1 MKTPIVWQFPLI
13 GIFVSALFQPL
24 EMPAAETDGP
34 ASSAGQPAFTTLK
47 FGDIKP
53 RGWILAQ
60 MRRDLQT
67 GFAGHL
73 DELCSEAASDIF
85 ATGRNRPGKPNAGH
99 SDSYAWWN
107 GETEGNWHCGLLM
120 MACLTGEPAAMKKAK
135 DYVEHILATQD
146 ADGYIG
152 IYSPELR
159 YRGNGDL
166 WAQTCLFRGLLAYG
180 DATGDQRVASAVR
193 RAVDRTIAGYA
204 DCKNIQFAQH
214 DALYTDVLEML
225 YARTGDR
232 KYLDFGLRIYREC
245 PNLRTFLQQPETG
258 GHFQRCYQDG
268 HGATVAEAMRMS
280 LWFWLATGQEEY
292 KKEGLGVISA
302 MNHWVMP
309 DGALVSDESVDHPPL
324 PWDVGCE
331 YCTIFERE
339 FTLLNA
345 GQKTG
350 EAADFEAAEH
360 LWFNAGQGLR
370 EADGSAI
377 LYCSTENR
385 LSVHDELN
393 QRQRFSPTHQE
404 VAVCCNPNATR
415 IAAYFISD
423 AWMRPAD
430 AGPALA
436 AVLYGPSAV
445 NTVLADVP
453 VRVEEKT
460 GYPYDGDVEFVVHP
474 ATPVTFTLWLRNPD
488 WSGRTKIACS
498 GGGIRRAGAYWQVSK
513 EWKDGDTVAIH
524 FKQTVRKVPALGGEF
539 ALQYGPLLYVLPVK
553 GEVQA
558 VKTYANSE
566 LKDYYVNKTGETET
580 DLFLPADRRM
590 AGFVPKHIAG
600 TNPDFPLD
608 DPAVVMTGKM
618 LRKDGGMTPVTL
630 VPIGAKTAD
639 LRRVT
644 FRVNGIDVEKEAGK

>member
-1 MKTPIVWQFPLI
+1 MKTHLVWQYSLL
-13 GIFVSALFQPL
+13 GIFVSVLFQPL
-24 EMPAAETDGP
+24 AMSGAEANAP
-34 ASSAGQPAFTTLK
+34 ASFAEPPAFTTLK

-73 DELCSEAASDIF
+73 DDLCSEAASDIF
-85 ATGRNRPGKPNAGH
+85 ATGRNRPGKANSGNADNVG
-99 SDSYAWWN
+99 WWN

-120 MACLTGEPAAMKKAK
+120 MACLTGEPAAMAKAK
-135 DYVEHILATQD
+135 AYVEHILATQD

-159 YRGNGDL
+159 YRGNGEL
-166 WAQTCLFRGLLAYG
+166 WTQTCLFRGLLAYG
-180 DATGDQRVASAVR
+180 DATGDQRVAAAVR

-204 DCKNIQFAQH
+204 DCPHIRFAQH
-214 DALYTDVLEML
+214 DVMYTDVLEML

-232 KYLDFGLRIYREC
+232 KYLDFGLRLYREC
-245 PNLRTFLQQPETG
+245 PHLRAFLHQPETD
-258 GHFQRCYQDG
+258 GHFQRCYSGG

-292 KKEGLGVISA
+292 KEEGLGVIAA

-339 FTLLNA
+339 CTLLNA

-350 EAADFEAAEH
+350 EANDFEAAEH
-360 LWFNAGQGLR
+360 LWFNAGQGSR

-385 LSVHDELN
+385 LAIHDEMRK
-393 QRQRFSPTHQE
+393 RQRFSPTHQQ

-415 IAAYFISD
+415 IAAYFVSN
-423 AWMRPAD
+423 AWMRPTD

-436 AVLYGPSAV
+436 AVLYGPSEV
-445 NTVLADVP
+445 NTVLAEVP
-453 VRVEEKT
+453 VRIEEKT
-460 GYPYDGDVEFVVHP
+460 GYPYNGDVKMVMHP
-474 ATPVTFTLWLRNPD
+474 ATPVTFSLWLRNPE
-488 WSGRTKIACS
+488 WSGKTEITCA
-498 GGGIRRAGAYWQVSK
+498 GGDIRQVGAYWQVRK
-513 EWKDGDTVAIH
+513 EWKAGDTIAIH
-524 FKQTVRKVPALGGEF
+524 FKQTVQKVPALGGEF

-553 GEVQA
+553 GEAQT
-558 VKTYANSE
+558 VKKYAKSD

-580 DLFLPADRRM
+580 DLFLPADKPV
-590 AGFVPKHIAG
+590 AGFAPKDVAG
-600 TNPDFPLD
+600 SNPDYPLD
-608 DPAVVMTGKM
+608 DPAVVVTGEM
-618 LRKDGGMTPVTL
+618 FRKDGEVTPVTL
-630 VPIGAKTAD
+630 VPIGANTTE

-644 FRVNGIDVEKEAGK
+644 FRRYETDPEPEVVK